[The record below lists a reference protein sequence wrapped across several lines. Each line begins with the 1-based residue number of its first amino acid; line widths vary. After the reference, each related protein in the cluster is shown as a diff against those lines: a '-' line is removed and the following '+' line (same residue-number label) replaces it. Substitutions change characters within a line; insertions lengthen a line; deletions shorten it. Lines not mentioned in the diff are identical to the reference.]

1 MATIIQ
7 ALTFNLAVAIDATQT
22 SIQVRNFKDSRGNP
36 ITSMP
41 AGATLIL
48 ATIEPR
54 SNSNQENISFNGIT
68 DNGNGIV
75 TLTGVVRNLNP
86 APPYEALTG
95 TIPHGNN
102 AEVILSNSAP
112 FYAGFLQADADV
124 VITGDFKFPTP
135 TDPANAATK
144 GYADA
149 LVSSGAAD
157 ADEVVKGIARLSV
170 SPDVTL
176 GVCTVSITTPAIVSF
191 VSHGLTA
198 NDTVRFT
205 TTGNLPTG
213 LSVGV
218 DYYVIAA
225 GLGAN
230 SFRLSTTLGGAA
242 INTTGSQSGV
252 HTLIRTTPR
261 ALGENDPRVF
271 STTEKTNALAAY
283 ANFITMTGIFV
294 PYAGFVPPSG
304 WLLCDGAAV
313 SRGTYAA
320 LFNVLNPLVGTV
332 TVTIA
337 SPAVFTL
344 TSHGRQVDDA
354 VYFTTTSALPTG
366 LSINTVYYI
375 ISAGF
380 TANTFQVSTTRGG
393 AAVVTTGTQ
402 IGTHSMHYC
411 PYGIGDG
418 TTTFNVPDLRARS
431 VIGRGAGTL
440 AYSLL
445 PAQFSTSTDL
455 ITVNK
460 NDAIFTGTPVV
471 LTTNGTMPSPLV
483 SGASAAFSVD
493 AGGTFTGAAVA
504 NVSGNGQA
512 FRIDS
517 ASSIS
522 FNAGQTYFVINY
534 NAGVSFQLSTTRGGA
549 ATGTGNSG
557 TGSGSAL
564 GLVSG
569 TTYYAVRISDTT
581 IKLATSLANALL
593 PTPTTIVF
601 FSQGTG
607 VHTLTV
613 TLSARVAGDY
623 GGEED
628 HSLTIP
634 ELPSHTHTGIDT
646 DNIDNLDASDSGG
659 ESFFSGTTGATGGNT
674 PHSVMNPFVVSTYII
689 KT

>member
-22 SIQVRNFKDSRGNP
+22 SIQVRNFKDSRGNS
-36 ITSMP
+36 ITAMP
-41 AGATLIL
+41 VGATLIL
-48 ATIEPR
+48 ATLEPR

-75 TLTGVVRNLNP
+75 TLTGVIRNINP

-102 AEVILSNSAP
+102 AEIILSNSAP

-124 VITGDFKFPTP
+124 VITGDFQFPTP

-157 ADEVVKGIARLSV
+157 ADEVTKGISRLSV

-176 GVCTVSITTPAIVSF
+176 GVATVSITTPAIVSF
-191 VSHGLTA
+191 VAHGLTA

-218 DYYVIAA
+218 DYYVISA

-230 SFRLSTTLGGAA
+230 SFRLSATLGGAA

-261 ALGENDPRVF
+261 ALGENDPRVA
-271 STTEKTNALAAY
+271 TTTDKANALSVY
-283 ANFITMTGIFV
+283 NFFLGMTGVYV
-294 PYAGFVPPSG
+294 PFAGYTPPSG
-304 WLLCDGAAV
+304 WLLCNGAAV

-320 LFNVLNPLVGTV
+320 LFNVLTPLVGTI

-344 TSHGRQVDDA
+344 TSHGREIDDA

-366 LSINTVYYI
+366 LTINTIYYI
-375 ISAGF
+375 IAAGF

-393 AAVVTTGTQ
+393 AAVNTSGTQ
-402 IGTHSMHYC
+402 IGTHSMYFC

-418 TTTFNVPDLRARS
+418 TTTFNVPDLRARMPM
-431 VIGRGAGTL
+431 GRGSGTL

-445 PAQFSTSTDL
+445 PAAFNFTTDI

-460 NDAIFTGTPVV
+460 NDAIFSGTPVV
-471 LTTNGTMPSPLV
+471 LTTAGTLPSLLV
-483 SGASAAFSVD
+483 SGVSASFSVD
-493 AGGTFTGAAVA
+493 GAGTITGSAVA

-517 ASSIS
+517 QSSTN
-522 FNAGQTYFVINY
+522 FTAGATYFVINY
-534 NAGVSFQLSTTRGGA
+534 NAGISFQLSSSRGA
-549 ATGTGNSG
+549 AVSGSGNSG
-557 TGSGSAL
+557 TGTGSAL
-564 GLVSG
+564 GLTAG
-569 TTYYAVRISDTT
+569 TTYYAIRVSDTQ
-581 IKLATSLANALL
+581 IKLAVTLADALAN
-593 PTPTTIVF
+593 TPIAIVL

-607 VHTLTV
+607 VHTLTA
-613 TLSARVAGDY
+613 TLSTRTLGDY

-634 ELPSHTHTGIDT
+634 EIPSHQHG
-646 DNIDNLDASDSGG
+646 ADSRSEGSSG
-659 ESFFSGTTGATGGNT
+659 SGTYLGNGSGAFGVFVGGNT
-674 PHSVMNPFVVSTYII
+674 PHNVMSPFVVSTYII

>member
-41 AGATLIL
+41 AGASLIL

-75 TLTGVVRNLNP
+75 TLTGVIRNLNP

-124 VITGDFKFPTP
+124 VITGDFQFPTP

-157 ADEVVKGIARLSV
+157 ADEVTKGISRLSV

-176 GVCTVSITTPAIVSF
+176 GVATISITTPAIVSF

-230 SFRLSTTLGGAA
+230 SFRLSATLGGAA

-271 STTEKTNALAAY
+271 SSTEKANALAAY

-294 PYAGFVPPSG
+294 PYAGFTPPSG
-304 WLLCDGAAV
+304 WLLCNGAAV
-313 SRGTYAA
+313 SRGTYAT
-320 LFNVLNPLVGTV
+320 LFNVLNPLVGTFA
-332 TVTIA
+332 VTIA

-344 TSHGRQVDDA
+344 TSHGREIDDA

-375 ISAGF
+375 IAAGF

-393 AAVVTTGTQ
+393 AAVVTTGSQ
-402 IGTHSMHYC
+402 VGTHSMYYC

-445 PAQFSTSTDL
+445 PAQFSTSTDI

-460 NDAIFTGTPVV
+460 NDAIFSGTPVV
-471 LTTNGTMPSPLV
+471 LTTNGTMPSLLV
-483 SGASAAFSVD
+483 SGASASFSVD
-493 AGGTFTGAAVA
+493 AGGTITGAAVA

-522 FNAGQTYFVINY
+522 FNAGQTYYVINY
-534 NAGVSFQLSTTRGGA
+534 SAGVSFQLSTTRGGV

-557 TGSGSAL
+557 TGSGSAF

-569 TTYYAVRISDTT
+569 TTYYAIRISETT
-581 IKLATSLANALL
+581 IKLAATVANAIAA
-593 PTPTTIVF
+593 TPVPIVL

-607 VHTLTV
+607 VHTLTMP
-613 TLSARVAGDY
+613 LSTRINGDY
-623 GGEED
+623 GGQES
-628 HSLTIP
+628 HALTVA
-634 ELPSHTHTGIDT
+634 ELPAHSHTINRDGSSSGSGMAGA
-646 DNIDNLDASDSGG
+646 DAG
-659 ESFFSGTTGATGGNT
+659 SFDAGFIGDTGGNT
-674 PHSVMNPFVVSTYII
+674 AHNVVSPFVAGTYII